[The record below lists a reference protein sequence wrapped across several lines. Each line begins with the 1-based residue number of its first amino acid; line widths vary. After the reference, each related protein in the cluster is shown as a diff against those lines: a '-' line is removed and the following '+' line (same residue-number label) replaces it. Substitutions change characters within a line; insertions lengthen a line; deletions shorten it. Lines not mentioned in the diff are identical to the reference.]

1 MRATARR
8 REGMVHEVEVDG
20 HTVLLDE
27 PVDAGGTDSAP
38 SPTRLLTASLAA
50 CTAMTIRLYADRK
63 GWDVDGLEVEV
74 DFGGAP
80 RAGDETVRFD
90 VAVALPDGLSDE
102 QRERIMV
109 IAGKC
114 PVHRI
119 LAAGAEVITTER
131 RPEG

>member
-8 REGMVHEVEVDG
+8 REGMVHEVEVEG
-20 HTVLLDE
+20 HTVVLDE
-27 PVDAGGTDSAP
+27 PIDAGGTDTAP

-63 GWDVDGLEVEV
+63 DWDVDGLEVDV
-74 DFGGAP
+74 DFSGAP
-80 RAGDETVRFD
+80 RAGDTTRFD
-90 VAVALPDGLSDE
+90 VAVTLPDGLSAE

-119 LAAGAEVITTER
+119 LASGADIVTSER
-131 RPEG
+131 RSDAG

>member
-8 REGMVHEVEVDG
+8 REGMVHEVEIEG

-27 PVDAGGTDSAP
+27 PVDAGGTDTAP

-50 CTAMTIRLYADRK
+50 CTAMTIRLYAERK
-63 GWDVDGLEVEV
+63 EWDVDGLVV
-74 DFGGAP
+74 DAEFGGSP
-80 RAGDETVRFD
+80 RAGETARFD
-90 VAVALPDGLSDE
+90 VAVTLPEGLTDE

-119 LAAGAEVITTER
+119 LAAGAEVVTTER
-131 RPEG
+131 KPGD